1 MSRGSKRRL
10 SEDEEMYGGGDSD
23 FHSYQS
29 RTEPSDQRKSPFSR
43 HAEIKRLKTGSQ
55 RRFPISRLLATMD
68 KDKLVHLINGLI
80 DAHPFI
86 QEDIAQIMPSPTL
99 QTASSTLAD
108 LEKRMNLSYPYNK
121 GGPGKDDYS
130 FNRVRPALMDLVTTL
145 TDFAEHF
152 TQPSEFP
159 TTSFSYLHI
168 ATCVIHRLPTWDTE
182 SHNNIKRDAYVSLS
196 GYWKRVIRQASDK
209 VGDGKIYGQQ
219 VVSEWA
225 KNLAQHN
232 TVTNGLFSSAIE
244 EFTKQLGWIIGL
256 HSGPEPF
263 WRQIKDTSL
272 ATAGSP
278 AIGYVGVRPWE

>member
-1 MSRGSKRRL
+1 
-10 SEDEEMYGGGDSD
+10 MYGASD
-23 FHSYQS
+23 NESQTFQN
-29 RTEPSDQRKSPFSR
+29 RLEPSDHRKTSFSR
-43 HAEIKRLKTGSQ
+43 NAELKRIKTGEQ

-68 KDKLVHLINGLI
+68 KEKLVQLIHGLI

-99 QTASSTLAD
+99 QTASSTLTE
-108 LEKRMNLSYPYNK
+108 LEKKMASSYPYNK

-130 FNRVRPALMDLVTTL
+130 FNRVRPALMELVTTL
-145 TDFAEHF
+145 NDFAEHF

-232 TVTNGLFSSAIE
+232 SGTNGLFSGAIE
-244 EFTKQLGWIIGL
+244 EFTKRLGWIIGL
-256 HSGPEPF
+256 HTGPEPL
-263 WRQIKDTSL
+263 WRQNKDNSL
-272 ATAGSP
+272 ANFTAGSP
-278 AIGYVGVRPWE
+278 AIGYVGARPWE